1 MEDLKIAGTLNSP
14 LVEFSSTGSFKMQGR
29 ILTENAVNTFEP
41 LKNWINDFEGS
52 AIEFVIEL
60 DYINTSASMQLFSIL
75 RMLDENNSISDI
87 KVRWFYEE
95 DDEDHLET
103 GEFYEDRLNR
113 TRFEFVIIREKDVA

>member
-113 TRFEFVIIREKDVA
+113 TRFEFVIMREKDVA